1 MSELAGVFKGLF
13 DKIGGFFHIFDASY
27 FIAGFVG
34 LFTISVTYL
43 LNISTPTVPGVL
55 SEMAENYKIST
66 VIIVCLLIYSLGFI
80 LFNIGRV
87 VRMVMIEKMPIHD
100 GTNQFCRVVD
110 FQILNAIKNYGLKD
124 DFIIRG
130 KQEFNEMLI
139 SKYSYR
145 PTDFYGLW
153 STECKEDVHFKY
165 YVTENRILYKYYTS
179 IWSKMRRNDNS
190 VNNLGHLDRKWVTNA
205 KYDGFIGLWSILIIC
220 LLGCCANQCICQSMI
235 KAKCLVPLISC
246 IILLCIFTNEALKN
260 YKYLIQDLLSS
271 YALSIERVNSPEE
284 KSTAET
290 IPESAVKIKKCKK
303 GKKKRKN

>member
-1 MSELAGVFKGLF
+1 MSELAGVLKGLF

-43 LNISTPTVPGVL
+43 LNISSPTVPDVI

-87 VRMVMIEKMPIHD
+87 VRMVIVEKMPIHD
-100 GTNQFCRVVD
+100 GTNRFCRVID

-124 DFIIRG
+124 DFKECG
-130 KQEFNEMLI
+130 NKAYNEDLVEN
-139 SKYSYR
+139 YSYR
-145 PTDFYGLW
+145 PSNFYGLW
-153 STECKEDVHFKY
+153 NTENREDILFKY

-179 IWSKMRRNDNS
+179 IWSKIRKNDES

-205 KYDGFIGLWSILIIC
+205 KYDGFIGLWSILIVFI
-220 LLGCCANQCICQSMI
+220 LGSCANQCMCQSMI
-235 KAKCLVPLISC
+235 KAKCIIPLISC
-246 IILLCIFTNEALKN
+246 IILLCIFINEALKN

-271 YALSIERVNSPEE
+271 YALSIEKVTDPGE
-284 KSTAET
+284 KITAET
-290 IPESAVKIKKCKK
+290 TPEPAVKIKKSKK
-303 GKKKRKN
+303 CKKKRK